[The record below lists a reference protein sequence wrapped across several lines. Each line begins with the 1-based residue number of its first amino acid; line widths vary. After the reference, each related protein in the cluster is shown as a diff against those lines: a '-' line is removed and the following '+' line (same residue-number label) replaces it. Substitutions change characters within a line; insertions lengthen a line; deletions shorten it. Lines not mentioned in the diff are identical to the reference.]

1 MTMFYAKSKPEVLT
15 IVEHTEDVVQA
26 VQALKDAAS
35 NFLPLNE
42 KDWELLKLAAL
53 FHDTGKYSAGF
64 QNRISQ
70 SIDKTKRST
79 EDLINYPHNYLS
91 LLFIPFDKL
100 RADGYT
106 NKELI
111 LLAVAVGY
119 HHEREKVPN
128 KSDIMAVYKK
138 QLYPNFERIKGD
150 FPAIMGEQPSES
162 MIKQLEKR
170 TLIYRQLNAD
180 LKKKYTLIKGLLQ
193 RADRSASAKL
203 RHENIQE
210 FVEKAVDSN
219 VGDQTEQFLKRN
231 FTSLRPLQQW
241 ASDNQSKNIVLIAQT
256 GSGKTEAALLWI
268 GQRKGFVTLPL
279 RVSLNAM
286 YDRVINMNGINY
298 PHVGLLHS
306 SAIDHLILQKKEES
320 DKTSFEESLLQ
331 VGHTQRLAEKLTFS
345 TIDQLFKFPLLYRG
359 FEIELS
365 TLAYS
370 KVVID
375 EIQAYDPKIVAILLQ
390 GLKMIDDLGG
400 SWMIMTATLPAIFI
414 EQLNKL
420 GLLTENTLQQTLLLA
435 DDREKDVEV
444 PRRHR
449 ISIEMNSLNEFTE
462 HMIEKS
468 THSKVLVVANTVKQ
482 ALELYDLLKNEQDKS
497 VHLLHSQFISLHRGK
512 KEAEILNFAQLDTQE
527 NGLWICTQI
536 VEASL
541 DVDFDYLYTEAA
553 TPDALFQRFGRCNR
567 KGKRFGGSIPKTSNI
582 FIAAD
587 LDGISGID
595 TVYEK
600 QIVENGLRLL
610 NDLEDSLIDEEQ
622 KIRIVHEVFSRELLD
637 GTNYLK
643 VFDETIKDLKNLPP
657 FELDSSGAQRVL
669 RDIASVPLVAGQ
681 ENYEQVLNLIE
692 KYEEEKR
699 KKNYAVLK
707 QLNIE
712 IQQYLLSVNQYR
724 LKWQQEKESFQLS
737 KFSHPDFSYI
747 YFSTDVFYTEERG
760 LDLKLDENISNIF

>member
-1 MTMFYAKSKPEVLT
+1 MFYAKSKPEVLS

-26 VQALKDAAS
+26 IQVLKDVTS

-53 FHDTGKYSAGF
+53 FHDTGKYSEGF

-70 SIDKTKRST
+70 SIDKAKRKP
-79 EDLINYPHNYLS
+79 DGLINYPHNYLS

-106 NKELI
+106 KKDLI
-111 LLAVAVGY
+111 LLALAVGF
-119 HHEREKVPN
+119 HHEREKLPN
-128 KSDIMAVYKK
+128 KSNIMAVYKK
-138 QLYPNFERIKGD
+138 QIYPNYEEIKKD
-150 FPAIMGEQPSES
+150 FSNLLSEKPNES
-162 MIKQLEKR
+162 MVTHLEKR
-170 TLIYRQLNAD
+170 TLIYRQLNSE

-203 RHENIQE
+203 RHENIKE

-219 VGDQTEQFLKRN
+219 VGYQTEQFLKKN
-231 FTSLRPLQQW
+231 FTNLRPLQQL
-241 ASDNQSKNIVLIAQT
+241 ALDNQRKNIVLIAQT
-256 GSGKTEAALLWI
+256 GSGKTEASLLWI
-268 GQRKGFVTLPL
+268 GQRKGFITLPL

-286 YDRVINMNGINY
+286 YDRIIDTNGINY
-298 PHVGLLHS
+298 SHVGLLHS
-306 SAIDHLILQKKEES
+306 SAIDHLMLQKKDEN
-320 DKTSFEESLLQ
+320 DKTSFEETLLQ
-331 VGHTQRLAEKLTFS
+331 IGHTQRLAEKLTFS

-390 GLKMIDDLGG
+390 GLKMIDDIGG

-414 EQLNKL
+414 EELNRL

-435 DDREKDVEV
+435 DDRSEDVEV

-449 ISIEMNSLNEFTE
+449 ISLEKKTLNALTE
-462 HMIEKS
+462 DMIEKS
-468 THSKVLVVANTVKQ
+468 KDSKVLVVVNTVKQ
-482 ALELYDLLKNEQDKS
+482 ALSLYDSLKSIMGES
-497 VHLLHSQFISLHRGK
+497 VNLLHSQFIPLHRGK
-512 KEAEILNFAQLDTQE
+512 KETEILKFAQLTNED

-567 KGKRFGGSIPKTSNI
+567 KGKRFDGGTPNSPNI
-582 FIAAD
+582 FIVTD
-587 LDGISGID
+587 LDGISGMD

-600 QIVENGLRLL
+600 KIVENGLRLL
-610 NDLEDSLIDEEQ
+610 KALRGSLIDEEQ
-622 KIRIVHEVFSRELLD
+622 KIRIVHEVFSREFLA
-637 GTNYLK
+637 GTDYLK
-643 VFDETIKDLKNLPP
+643 VFEETIKDLKELPP
-657 FELDSSGAQRVL
+657 FELDSAGAQHVL
-669 RDIASVPLVAGQ
+669 RDIKSVPLVAGQ
-681 ENYEQVLNLIE
+681 ENYEKVLILIE

-724 LKWQQEKESFQLS
+724 LNYQQEKEQFKLS
-737 KFSHPDFSYI
+737 KFSQIDFSYV